1 MNNRFSKQWQSLLQS
16 VVVIVAV
23 ALYGSLAFAQP
34 TTLRLTEPASGTT
47 LRAGTSVDLVWDTT
61 GTFRSRFR
69 FDWATSRDAATWT
82 SIVANRL
89 DSLPTANRG
98 RFNGGF
104 RVPSIS
110 TESLFIRMT
119 LLNADGTPSAVQTI
133 NGPMTIV
140 RPLPTAVDSVLT
152 GRVARGQRLTLRSGR
167 VYALDGYF
175 YVDSLATLN
184 IEPGTMI
191 VGDTVGQNS
200 AICVNRG
207 GVIFANG
214 TPTRPIVMTSSA
226 PPGQRS
232 AGDWGGLLICGRAR
246 TNQPGG
252 TATLEGGIANTL
264 TGDGIFGGTDDNDSS
279 GVVRYVRIEFAGI
292 AAAPNQELNSLTMGG
307 VGRRTRIE
315 YVQCSYGNDDAFEWF
330 GGTVD
335 GRYLV
340 ATATLDDDFDGDNG
354 WSGRVQFGFAQ
365 RYRLRAD
372 VSTSQA
378 FEMDNDAG
386 GSFNQPLTRAIF
398 SNMTA
403 VGPVQNNAWTTGR
416 GDNQFNAFFGA
427 AAQLRRNNRTSIV
440 NSVFVGWRRGFEIL
454 GVGSQGA
461 ASRDSILVRNN
472 SWYGVQSV
480 ALQLDGTTPGIPA
493 TWLETSAFSNVLSP
507 ASVEPAQL
515 GNPFIE
521 NSNAIDPRPRTIA
534 PYLANA
540 TSFTRPQ
547 GSDVAIDDAFF
558 QRVPYR
564 GAFGAA
570 EGTNNIVNRWDLP
583 WAEYDP
589 QSYEYRSGAATQR
602 VVSVRDRNVLEYDR
616 LSVTAFPIPARDVVT
631 VRYNLPKADNV
642 SIRIYDMLGNVVF
655 TPAVNL
661 PQAEGVFEFQLN
673 VQSLAPGAYIVRVE
687 SSLGSTAQKLNVIR

>member
-1 MNNRFSKQWQSLLQS
+1 MKFSTNKRS
-16 VVVIVAV
+16 VFFAALSSAICVILFGIQA
-23 ALYGSLAFAQP
+23 YAQP
-34 TTLRLTEPASGTT
+34 TSLRLTEPASGST

-82 SIVANRL
+82 SIVTNRL

-104 RVPSIS
+104 RVPSTA

-119 LLNADGTPSAVQTI
+119 LLNADGTPSSVQTI

-140 RPLPTAVDSVLT
+140 RPLPTASDSVIR
-152 GRVARGQRLTLRSGR
+152 GRVARGQSLTLRSGR

-175 YVDSLATLN
+175 FVDSLAVLN
-184 IEPGTMI
+184 IEPGTII

-207 GVIFANG
+207 GIIYANG

-226 PPGQRS
+226 PPTQRA
-232 AGDWGGLLICGRAR
+232 AGDWGGLLMCGRAR
-246 TNQPGG
+246 INNPGG
-252 TATLEGGIANTL
+252 SSSLEGGIANIA
-264 TGDGIFGGTDDNDSS
+264 TGDGVFGGTDDNDSS

-330 GGTVD
+330 GGNVD
-335 GRYLV
+335 GRYLI

-354 WSGRVQFGFAQ
+354 WSGRVQFGLAQ

-378 FEMDNDAG
+378 FEMDNDAS
-386 GSFNQPLTRAIF
+386 GSFNQPLTQAIF

-403 VGPVQNNAWTTGR
+403 IGPVQNNAWTTGR
-416 GDNQFNAFFGA
+416 GENQFNSFFGA

-454 GVGSQGA
+454 STGSQGA
-461 ASRDSILVRNN
+461 ALRDSILVRNN
-472 SWYGVQSV
+472 SWYGVQGA
-480 ALQLDGTTPGIPA
+480 ALQLDGTSPAIPA

-507 ASVEPAQL
+507 ASVTPAEL

-521 NSNAIDPRPRTIA
+521 NSNAFDPRPRLSA
-534 PYLANA
+534 PYIAGA
-540 TSFTRPQ
+540 TNFTRPQ
-547 GSDVAIDDAFF
+547 GSSVAIDDSFF
-558 QRVPYR
+558 QRVAYR
-564 GAFGAA
+564 GAFGAGEA
-570 EGTNNIVNRWDLP
+570 GIVNRWDLP

-589 QSYEYRSGAATQR
+589 QSFEYRSGGVTQR
-602 VVSVRDRNVLEYDR
+602 VVSVRNTNTLDYQA
-616 LSVTAFPIPARDVVT
+616 LSVTVFPIPAQERLT
-631 VRYNLPKADNV
+631 VRYNLPLSGKVNIAMM
-642 SIRIYDMLGNVVF
+642 DMLGNTVVVIASDIQQSTGVYEF
-655 TPAVNL
+655 AVNTSDFV
-661 PQAEGVFEFQLN
+661 PGTYFVNVMTERGVTTQK
-673 VQSLAPGAYIVRVE
+673 VTIVR
-687 SSLGSTAQKLNVIR
+687 

>member
-1 MNNRFSKQWQSLLQS
+1 MNISTKNRSTVSLVLS
-16 VVVIVAV
+16 
-23 ALYGSLAFAQP
+23 ALAILLVCGFQAFAQP
-34 TTLRLTEPASGTT
+34 TSLRLTEPATGTT
-47 LRAGTSVDLVWDTT
+47 LRAGTSVDLVWDTA

-69 FDWATSRDAATWT
+69 FDWATSRDAASWT

-89 DSLPTANRG
+89 DSLPATSRG

-104 RVPSIS
+104 RVPSIA

-119 LLNADGTPSAVQTI
+119 LLNADGTPSTVQTI
-133 NGPMTIV
+133 NGPITIV
-140 RPLPTAVDSVLT
+140 RPLPTAADSVIR
-152 GRVARGQRLTLRSGR
+152 GRVARGQSLTLRSGR
-167 VYALDGYF
+167 VYSLDGYF

-184 IEPGTMI
+184 IEPGTI
-191 VGDTVGQNS
+191 ILGDTVGQNS

-207 GVIFANG
+207 GIIFANG
-214 TPTRPIVMTSSA
+214 TATRPIVMTSSA
-226 PPGQRS
+226 PPAQRS

-252 TATLEGGIANTL
+252 TATLEGGIANTV

-335 GRYLV
+335 GRFLV

-354 WSGRVQFGFAQ
+354 WSGRVQFGVAQ

-378 FEMDNDAG
+378 FEMDNDAN
-386 GSFNQPLTRAIF
+386 GSFNLPLTRAVF

-403 VGPVQNNAWTTGR
+403 IGPIQNNAWTAGR
-416 GDNQFNAFFGA
+416 GDNQFNSFFGA

-440 NSVFVGWRRGFEIL
+440 NSVFVGWRRGLEIL
-454 GVGSQGA
+454 GTGAQGA
-461 ASRDSILVRNN
+461 ALRDSILVRNN
-472 SWYGVQSV
+472 SWYGVQGV
-480 ALQLDGTTPGIPA
+480 ALQLDGTTPAIPA
-493 TWLETSAFSNVLSP
+493 TWLETAAFGNVLSP
-507 ASVEPAQL
+507 AATAPAEL

-521 NSNAIDPRPRTIA
+521 NSNAFDPRPRSSA
-534 PYLANA
+534 PFVSNA
-540 TSFTRPQ
+540 TNFTRPS
-547 GSDVAIDDAFF
+547 GSDVAIDDTFF
-558 QRVPYR
+558 QRVGYR

-570 EGTNNIVNRWDLP
+570 ESGIVNRWDLP

-589 QSYEYRSGAATQR
+589 QSFEYRSGGATQR
-602 VVSVRDRNVLEYDR
+602 TVGVRNTNTLDYNG
-616 LSVTAFPIPARDVVT
+616 LSVVTFPIPANDAVT
-631 VRYNLPKADNV
+631 VRYNLPAASKV
-642 SIRIYDMLGNVVF
+642 SIAVMNVLGGTVLLAANDLQQNAGVYEFNV
-655 TPAVNL
+655 NIS
-661 PQAEGVFEFQLN
+661 
-673 VQSLAPGAYIVRVE
+673 SLAPGSYFVNVMTERGTTTQKMTIVR
-687 SSLGSTAQKLNVIR
+687 